1 MKKIKFLIIILLL
14 SFNFK
19 TSGQTTTSV
28 TSSAQNASARIIVP
42 LTIDAVVGEEMHF
55 GTLMKVNDA
64 AGATITLSPDAT
76 DIVDSDSDNN
86 YTPVIVGAASGFKKP
101 GKFTITGEKDL
112 VFEILSS
119 SADGL
124 RLAGSFAGTDYSGLT
139 ASDQVI
145 YMAANQMNVDKFT
158 YLVDAGL
165 AAPTNVST
173 ALSSIRTSLSSAS
186 SGTFFLGADLTISAT
201 QEVGDYTGTYTV
213 TVEYQ

>member
-1 MKKIKFLIIILLL
+1 MKKIKFLILILLL
-14 SFNFK
+14 SFSFK

-64 AGATITLSPDAT
+64 AGATITLSPDAS
-76 DIVDSDSDNN
+76 DIVDSDSDGN

-119 SADGL
+119 SAEGL

-139 ASDQVI
+139 APNQVI

-165 AAPTNVST
+165 AAPTNVNT

>member
-64 AGATITLSPDAT
+64 AGATITLSPDA
-76 DIVDSDSDNN
+76 N